1 MYEND
6 IYDYTNFDAMAAS
19 RGGQL
24 DYGYEPDAM
33 ALYGQ
38 MTDGLDNGADL
49 GAIEQRMA
57 MLRQMQQRIEQ
68 DGLIRQ
74 RMEEDLAA
82 IRRAF
87 PQERAESLEELANSD
102 KVLDYIGRGIEAVDA
117 YKLANFDALM
127 PRGAARYDGADKAHM
142 IPVGGSAGMVSAEPP
157 NDVMELY
164 RRLNPGVSRQ
174 EIKKH
179 WNKSREA

>member
-1 MYEND
+1 MYDND
-6 IYDYTNFDAMAAS
+6 IYDYNNFDAMAAP
-19 RGGQL
+19 RGGQF
-24 DYGYEPDAM
+24 DFGYEPD
-33 ALYGQ
+33 
-38 MTDGLDNGADL
+38 GLTLDAPMMGGPGNGSEL

-117 YKLANFDALM
+117 YKLANFDSLM

-142 IPVGGSAGMVSAEPP
+142 IPVGGRAGMVTAEPP
-157 NDVMELY
+157 SDVMELY

-174 EIKKH
+174 EIKRH